1 MIKQLDAALVKVNK
15 MVGVDVNTPRVTKSK
30 LQYSRYFT
38 TVVGVGGLTLGII
51 GPSKS
56 LLVLGTIG
64 ILSSIATTIEIKKF

>member
-15 MVGVDVNTPRVTKSK
+15 MVGVNVKTPRVTKSK

>member
-1 MIKQLDAALVKVNK
+1 MIKQLDTALNKVNK
-15 MVGVDVNTPRVTKSK
+15 MVGVNVKTPKVTTSK
-30 LQYSRYFT
+30 LKYSRFFT

-64 ILSSIATTIEIKKF
+64 ILSSIATTNEIRKY

>member
-1 MIKQLDAALVKVNK
+1 MIKRLDAALSKVNK
-15 MVGVDVNTPRVTKSK
+15 GFGVNVKTPKVTKSK
-30 LQYSRYFT
+30 LKYSRYFT

-64 ILSSIATTIEIKKF
+64 ILSSIATTNEIRKI

>member
-1 MIKQLDAALVKVNK
+1 MIKQLDTALIKVNK
-15 MVGVDVNTPRVTKSK
+15 MGGVNVKTSKVTTSK
-30 LQYSRYFT
+30 LKYSRFFT

-64 ILSSIATTIEIKKF
+64 ILSSIATTNEIRKY